1 MKKLS
6 EDLKVEEERLK
17 VASEKTEVLLKNLE
31 VENAKAM
38 KKREEVMQ
46 VQTACE
52 EEAAQIA
59 EEEAEARKDLAAA
72 IPYLKKAEAAIE
84 SIKPSD
90 ITEMKANKNPV
101 DIVKMVIDTVNIIFQ
116 LPVFPVKETVKQA
129 RGQKFTFIEDSFVPL
144 GQSTL
149 YDTNFLKRIITF
161 SNEDKDN
168 ITDETCELLEPY
180 FTVKFSNDPNADP
193 VKNQV
198 FSPIIARGASKALEG
213 LAVWSQA
220 MYDYHNQSKIVKPKM
235 DLLMI
240 KTEKLNIAKAE
251 LKEANDELR
260 KVEELVAQLQQQ
272 VDTQKA
278 EKKMLQ
284 ETAMKT
290 KRKMEQATR
299 LINSLSDERKRW
311 T

>member
-1 MKKLS
+1 M
-6 EDLKVEEERLK
+6 
-17 VASEKTEVLLKNLE
+17 
-31 VENAKAM
+31 
-38 KKREEVMQ
+38 
-46 VQTACE
+46 
-52 EEAAQIA
+52 
-59 EEEAEARKDLAAA
+59 
-72 IPYLKKAEAAIE
+72 
-84 SIKPSD
+84 
-90 ITEMKANKNPV
+90 
-101 DIVKMVIDTVNIIFQ
+101 
-116 LPVFPVKETVKQA
+116 
-129 RGQKFTFIEDSFVPL
+129 PL

-161 SNEDKDN
+161 SNEEKDN

-180 FTVKFSNDPNADP
+180 FNVKFSNDPNADP

-198 FSPIIARGASKALEG
+198 FSPLIAKGASKALEG

-278 EKKMLQ
+278 EKKLLQ

-299 LINSLSDERKRW
+299 LINSLSGERHRW
-311 T
+311 TEDANSFADRKHRLVGDVAKSCAFVSYCGPFNAEFRSILLTDYFQNDLESRHIPSTADFELTSFLVD